1 MPYTH
6 AELKQKTVA
15 ELREIAA
22 TIEHEA
28 VKGHSQMNKEHLL
41 VALCTALNIDMH
53 EHHQVVGIDKSKVKN
68 RIQAMKDRLAAAIAA
83 GDRKQIRFCHRQI
96 HRQKRNIH
104 KATV

>member
-6 AELKQKTVA
+6 HELKQMTVVQ
-15 ELREIAA
+15 LREIAA
-22 TIEHEA
+22 KMEHEA

-53 EHHQVVGIDKSKVKN
+53 EHHQVVGLDKTKAKA
-68 RIQAMKDRLAAAIAA
+68 RIQAMKERLAKAIAA
-83 GDRKQIRFCHRQI
+83 KDRKQIRFCHRQI